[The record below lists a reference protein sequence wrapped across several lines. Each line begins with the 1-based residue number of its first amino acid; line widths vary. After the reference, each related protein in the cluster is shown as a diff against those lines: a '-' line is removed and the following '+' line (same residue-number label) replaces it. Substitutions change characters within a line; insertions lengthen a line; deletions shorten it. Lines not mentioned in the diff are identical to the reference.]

1 MAVDPAI
8 QGSGVG
14 RKLLEASI
22 AHVRAHGGRR
32 FWCNARTSAA
42 GFYRRNGLAE
52 HGPVFDIP
60 AVGPHVVMAREL
72 SPRGAAAS
80 SEEEALSG

>member
-1 MAVDPAI
+1 MQFALP
-8 QGSGVG
+8 SGT
-14 RKLLEASI
+14 KP
-22 AHVRAHGGRR
+22 HVPKEEPNKVHLS
-32 FWCNARTSAA
+32 NLPSSATEESLSKA
-42 GFYRRNGLAE
+42 LAE